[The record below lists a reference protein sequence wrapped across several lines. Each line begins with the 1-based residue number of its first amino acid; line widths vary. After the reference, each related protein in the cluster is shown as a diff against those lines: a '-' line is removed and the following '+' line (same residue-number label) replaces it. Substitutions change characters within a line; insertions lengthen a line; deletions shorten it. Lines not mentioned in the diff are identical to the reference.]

1 MTTALICL
9 SLAGLL
15 FGYLLGSLSTAII
28 LCKLMR
34 LPDPRSQGSGNPG
47 ATNMLRIGG
56 KKAAIITLLGDG
68 LKGLLPALAA
78 AAVLAFNNSWSE
90 ATWLPAVAGFG
101 AFLGHLYPVFFS
113 FKGGKG
119 IATAFGVLGG
129 IAWPVLVLTG
139 LSWLIVA
146 FISRYSALAGL
157 TAFALAPVYALYVTS
172 EIFTSIVIAVMTLF
186 IFWRH
191 RGNIQRLWNGT
202 EGKIG

>member
-1 MTTALICL
+1 MTMTLICL

-56 KKAAIITLLGDG
+56 KKAAIITLLGDA

-78 AAVLAFNNSWSE
+78 VLVINIQSSLSE
-90 ATWLPAVAGFG
+90 ATWLPAVAGLG
-101 AFLGHLYPVFFS
+101 AFLGHLYPVFFG

-119 IATAFGVLGG
+119 VATAFGVLGG
-129 IAWPVLVLTG
+129 VAWPVLVLTG
-139 LSWLIVA
+139 LTWLIVA

-157 TAFALAPVYALYVTS
+157 TAFALAPVYALYVS
-172 EIFTSIVIAVMTLF
+172 
-186 IFWRH
+186 
-191 RGNIQRLWNGT
+191 G
-202 EGKIG
+202 